1 MKRKLITAAVVAL
14 VCSTA
19 LLSGFKLAPVTA
31 KVNTAMHAISLQST
45 ERPLDVTITHV
56 HEGKQV
62 RVSSI
67 HNTIVGSR
75 LTFVYHDGA
84 RIVLNFVKPIRVGN
98 YEIRD
103 RTSELQATY
112 YPAGGYPVVML
123 GYVTIYTLKP
133 ITGRVVQLYDAEHEI
148 HISSSSI
155 FAF

>member
-1 MKRKLITAAVVAL
+1 MKRNTITAVAAL
-14 VCSTA
+14 FACSVLF
-19 LLSGFKLAPVTA
+19 LLAFKPVFAIADIKKGKHVAPV
-31 KVNTAMHAISLQST
+31 QST

-67 HNTIVGSR
+67 HNTMAGSR

-123 GYVTIYTLKP
+123 GYVTIY
-133 ITGRVVQLYDAEHEI
+133 
-148 HISSSSI
+148 
-155 FAF
+155 

>member
-1 MKRKLITAAVVAL
+1 MKKKVIMAAVVAL
-14 VCSTA
+14 VCSTV
-19 LLSGFKLAPVTA
+19 LLFGFKPAAVSA
-31 KVNTAMHAISLQST
+31 KVNAGKHIVPLQGT
-45 ERPLDVTITHV
+45 ERPLDVVITHV

-67 HNTIVGSR
+67 HNAIAGSR
-75 LTFVYHDGA
+75 LTFVYHDGS
-84 RIVLNFVKPIRVGN
+84 RIVLNFVKPIRAGN

-103 RTSELQATY
+103 RTSELQAIY

-123 GYVTIYTLKP
+123 GYVTIYTIKP
-133 ITGRVVQLYDAEHEI
+133 ITGRVVQLYDAEHEV